1 MVVREEGRV
10 KEPLSPEQPSK
21 AFAAIL
27 VMVGSRVISPKQQE
41 EEGKFLLMQ
50 LRVIP
55 WTGEEKRRSQRE
67 RDMVALEVV
76 RVCVLCPLSS
86 VPWDWLT
93 ITTEISSASAAG
105 GGARGG
111 IT

>member
-10 KEPLSPEQPSK
+10 KEPVSPEQPSK

-41 EEGKFLLMQ
+41 EEGVFLLMQ

-55 WTGEEKRRSQRE
+55 WTGEEKRRRSQRE
-67 RDMVALEVV
+67 REMVALEV
-76 RVCVLCPLSS
+76 RVCAVEVFNPG
-86 VPWDWLT
+86 P
-93 ITTEISSASAAG
+93 
-105 GGARGG
+105 
-111 IT
+111 